1 MKDHMP
7 QLILMIGVLF
17 GVFYGFANVTES
29 FQQKMYAQTVM
40 INYDAPIT
48 ETQIERT
55 LGVKKRPDD
64 D

>member
-1 MKDHMP
+1 
-7 QLILMIGVLF
+7 MIGILF
-17 GVFYGFANVTES
+17 GIFYGFANVTES
-29 FQQKMYAQTVM
+29 FQQTYYAKTVM

>member
-1 MKDHMP
+1 MKNA
-7 QLILMIGVLF
+7 LCNLFIMIGILF
-17 GVFYGFANVTES
+17 GIFYGFANVTES
-29 FQQKMYAQTVM
+29 FQQTYYAKTVM